1 MRLLSWLVV
10 PALAVV
16 AGCGAEPGRDSVGA
30 AASADSTLYAVHVD
44 CEAGP
49 GMRGAGMGPGG
60 KGRGGPGMTG
70 GGPGM
75 MHGGPGMKGGGP
87 GMMGGGPGMKGGG
100 PGMMGGGMGAPA
112 GMAEI
117 HTLLAAP
124 GSFERRVSY
133 TARGVET
140 WTTTSDAALVPALR
154 SHVRAMTARMKAG
167 QPIHAFDPLFRKL
180 AAHATEI
187 ELPTIEDIPG
197 GLHVIETGA
206 TPEAV
211 QLVQAHAQVVTWF
224 AANGHAEA
232 HRCHDVPPRP

>member
-10 PALAVV
+10 PVLVVV
-16 AGCGAEPGRDSVGA
+16 AGCGAEPARDGVA
-30 AASADSTLYAVHVD
+30 ATASADSTLHAIHVD

-49 GMRGAGMGPGG
+49 GGMRGGGGMGPGG
-60 KGRGGPGMTG
+60 KGHGKGH

-75 MHGGPGMKGGGP
+75 MGGGP
-87 GMMGGGPGMKGGG
+87 GMMGGGPGM
-100 PGMMGGGMGAPA
+100 MGAGMGPPA

-117 HTLLAAP
+117 HTLLGAP
-124 GSFERRVSY
+124 GSYQRRVDY

-140 WTTTSDAALVPALR
+140 WTTTGDSTLVAALR
-154 SHVRAMTARMKAG
+154 THVRAMTARMKAG
-167 QPIHAFDPLFRKL
+167 QPLHAFDPLFRKL
-180 AAHATEI
+180 AAHAAEI

-206 TPEAV
+206 TAEAI

-224 AANGHAEA
+224 ASNGHAEA
-232 HRCHDVPPRP
+232 HLCHDVPPRP

>member
-16 AGCGAEPGRDSVGA
+16 AGCGAEPGRDSAGA
-30 AASADSTLYAVHVD
+30 TASADSTLRAVHVD

-49 GMRGAGMGPGG
+49 GGMHAGGMGPGR
-60 KGRGGPGMTG
+60 KGRGGG
-70 GGPGM
+70 GPGPGM
-75 MHGGPGMKGGGP
+75 MGGGP
-87 GMMGGGPGMKGGG
+87 GMMGGGPGMMGGG
-100 PGMMGGGMGAPA
+100 PGMMGRGQGPPA
-112 GMAEI
+112 AMAEI
-117 HTLLAAP
+117 HTLLGAP

-133 TARGVET
+133 TTRGVET

-154 SHVRAMTARMKAG
+154 SHVRTMTARMKAG
-167 QPIHAFDPLFRKL
+167 QPTHAFDPLFRKL

-187 ELPTIEDIPG
+187 DLPTIEDIPG

-206 TPEAV
+206 TPEAI

-224 AANGHAEA
+224 AASGHAEA
-232 HRCHDVPPRP
+232 HLCHDVPPQP